1 MIRRRQV
8 YPDATG
14 VVTREALLEAMIDAA
29 TFLDFAG
36 GVLSVVTQRQSTGL
50 PGEMVT
56 VHAIVEWRHD
66 ARVEPKPQ
74 QFEQA
79 PSIDLGQ
86 DKRDREANLKQQ
98 IVGVGM
104 LADFEIKPDAGSM
117 TQFDPEAEALANI
130 AEATGAS
137 DEDARTALAAQAR
150 AADVDPADGFDYSQ
164 LDEED
169 VEEPVPAS

>member
-8 YPDATG
+8 YPDASG

-36 GVLSVVTQRQSTGL
+36 GVLSVVTQRQPTGL

-56 VHAIVEWRHD
+56 VGAIVEWRHD

-79 PSIDLGQ
+79 TQPDFTEAKLPVTAEQQQAMI
-86 DKRDREANLKQQ
+86 REATEQ
-98 IVGVGM
+98 IK
-104 LADFEIKPDAGSM
+104 A
-117 TQFDPEAEALANI
+117 
-130 AEATGAS
+130 
-137 DEDARTALAAQAR
+137 EDALVAQAD
-150 AADVDPADGFDYSQ
+150 ALADVDPADGFDYSQ

-169 VEEPVPAS
+169 VEAPVAAS